1 MKKINVLLGTL
12 AVSVGLLQGCSS
24 YVSWGLSDDG
34 KQAEQI
40 IFPDLDK
47 AWRNDGGGR
56 YLP

>member
-34 KQAEQI
+34 
-40 IFPDLDK
+40 
-47 AWRNDGGGR
+47 
-56 YLP
+56 